1 MSSVM
6 GGLVGYGAY
15 VPYYQLE
22 RTRIAGVLGSGG
34 GFGTRSVAAF
44 DEDTTSMA
52 VAAGRAALAPLTPLA
67 GISGPGGQPGR
78 GCVRQLFFAT
88 TVPAYAD
95 KTNATAVHAALR
107 LPADALAVDMAGAVR
122 SGVGALVAAAASAVP
137 AMAVLADIRTGLPGS
152 ADERDGGDG
161 AAAFVFGPANGSAD
175 SGPRG
180 GVWGGRPPG
189 PCPAGGVWGGRP
201 PGPCP
206 AGGVWGG
213 RPPGPALPVLA
224 EVIGQGCATAEFGD
238 RWRAPGAAA
247 SQVWEERFGEQ
258 VYGPLAE
265 AAMADALKQAGLL
278 PGQVDHLI
286 VAGLPARAVSRTVR
300 AAGVPAEA
308 VAGNH
313 ALPLSG
319 RIGNAGT
326 AQPGILLADVLDR
339 AGPGETVLLVVLADG
354 AFALALRTTEA
365 LASHRQAQPVA
376 AQIAAGSTALDYATF
391 LSWRG
396 FLDREPPRRPDPD
409 PVAAPPSW
417 RRTDWKF
424 GLVAA
429 KCTRCGTRSLPPDR
443 VCQQCHAVDEMAPE
457 PLADVPAT
465 VTTYTVDRLAYTPSP
480 PMLMV
485 VIDFDGGGRMRCQ
498 LTDAAEDEVRAGLR
512 VEMTFR
518 RLVTA
523 SGVHNYFWKARPV
536 RFAGKGE

>member
-1 MSSVM
+1 MSSAP

-52 VAAGRAALAPLTPLA
+52 VAAGRAALAGLT
-67 GISGPGGQPGR
+67 GPGGQPGR

-95 KTNATAVHAALR
+95 KTNATALHAALR

-122 SGVGALVAAAASAVP
+122 SGVGALVTAAASAVP

-161 AAAFVFGPANGSAD
+161 AAAFVFSGADASA
-175 SGPRG
+175 G
-180 GVWGGRPPG
+180 
-189 PCPAGGVWGGRP
+189 
-201 PGPCP
+201 
-206 AGGVWGG
+206 
-213 RPPGPALPVLA
+213 LPVLA
-224 EVIGQGCATAEFGD
+224 EVIGQGCATAEFVD

-247 SQVWEERFGEQ
+247 SRVWEERFGEQ

-265 AAMADALKQAGLL
+265 AAMADALKQAGLT
-278 PGQVDHLI
+278 PGQVDHLV
-286 VAGLPARAVSRTVR
+286 VAGLPARAVSRTIR

-308 VAGNH
+308 VADHH

-339 AGPGETVLLVVLADG
+339 AEPGETVLLVVLADG
-354 AFALALRTTEA
+354 AFALVLRTTEA
-365 LASHRQAQPVA
+365 LASHRQPQSVA
-376 AQIAAGSTALDYATF
+376 AQIEAGSTALDYATF

-409 PVAAPPSW
+409 PVAAPPAQ

-443 VCQQCHAVDEMAPE
+443 VCQQCHTVDEMIPE

-480 PMLMV
+480 PVLMV
-485 VIDFDGGGRMRCQ
+485 VLDFDGGGRMRCQ
-498 LTDAAEDEVRAGLR
+498 LTDAAEDEVGIGLR

-523 SGVHNYFWKARPV
+523 SGVHNYFWKARLPIRRV
-536 RFAGKGE
+536 

>member
-1 MSSVM
+1 M
-6 GGLVGYGAY
+6 GGLVGYSAY
-15 VPYYQLE
+15 VPYYRLE
-22 RTRIAGVLGSGG
+22 RSRIAGVLGSGG
-34 GFGTRSVAAF
+34 GRGTRSVAAY

-52 VAAGRAALAPLTPLA
+52 VAAGRAALAGLTW
-67 GISGPGGQPGR
+67 SGGQPGR
-78 GCVRQLFFAT
+78 ALVRQLFFAT

-107 LPADALAVDMAGAVR
+107 LPGDALAVDMAGAVR
-122 SGVGALVAAAASAVP
+122 SGVGALVTAAQSAVP
-137 AMAVLADIRTGLPGS
+137 TVAVLADIRTGMPGG

-161 AAAFVFGPANGSAD
+161 AAAFVFGGAD
-175 SGPRG
+175 DGI
-180 GVWGGRPPG
+180 
-189 PCPAGGVWGGRP
+189 
-201 PGPCP
+201 
-206 AGGVWGG
+206 
-213 RPPGPALPVLA
+213 PVLA
-224 EVIGQGCATAEFGD
+224 EIIGQGCATAEFLD
-238 RWRAPGAAA
+238 RWRAPGAA
-247 SQVWEERFGEQ
+247 SSRVWEERFGEQ

-265 AAMADALKQAGLL
+265 AAMADALKQAGLT

-308 VAGNH
+308 IAASH
-313 ALPLSG
+313 AASHAAS
-319 RIGNAGT
+319 IGNAGT

-354 AFALALRTTEA
+354 ATALALRTTAA
-365 LASHRQAQPVA
+365 LASHRQRQPVA

-409 PVAAPPSW
+409 PVAAPPAQ
-417 RRTDWKF
+417 RRADWKF

-429 KCTRCGTRSLPPDR
+429 KCSRCGTRSLPPDR
-443 VCQQCHAVDEMAPE
+443 VCLQCHAVDEMAPE

-480 PMLMV
+480 PVLMV
-485 VIDFDGGGRMRCQ
+485 VLDFDGGGRMRCQ
-498 LTDAAEDEVRAGLR
+498 LTDAAEDEVRIGLR
-512 VEMTFR
+512 AEMTFR

-523 SGVHNYFWKARPV
+523 AGVHNYFWKARPI
-536 RFAGKGE
+536 RGEERRSAGKDA

>member
-1 MSSVM
+1 M

-15 VPYYQLE
+15 IPYYQLE

-34 GFGTRSVAAF
+34 GSGTRSVAAF

-52 VAAGRAALAPLTPLA
+52 VAAGRAALAGMT
-67 GISGPGGQPGR
+67 GPDGQPGR

-88 TVPAYAD
+88 TVPAYVD

-107 LPADALAVDMAGAVR
+107 LPADALAVDMVGAVR
-122 SGVGALVAAAASAVP
+122 SGVGALVAAAQSAVP

-161 AAAFVFGPANGSAD
+161 AAAFVFSGAD
-175 SGPRG
+175 
-180 GVWGGRPPG
+180 
-189 PCPAGGVWGGRP
+189 AG
-201 PGPCP
+201 
-206 AGGVWGG
+206 AG
-213 RPPGPALPVLA
+213 LPVLA

-247 SQVWEERFGEQ
+247 SRVWEERFGEQ

-265 AAMADALKQAGLL
+265 AAMSDALKQAGLL
-278 PGQVDHLI
+278 SGQVDHLI

-300 AAGVPAEA
+300 TAGVPAEA
-308 VAGNH
+308 VAGHH
-313 ALPLSG
+313 AA

-376 AQIAAGSTALDYATF
+376 AQIAAGSTALGYATF

-443 VCQQCHAVDEMAPE
+443 VCQQCRAVDEMVPE

-480 PMLMV
+480 PTLMV
-485 VIDFDGGGRMRCQ
+485 VLDFDGGGRMRCQ
-498 LTDAAEDEVRAGLR
+498 LTDAAEDELRAGLR

-523 SGVHNYFWKARPV
+523 AGVHNYFWKARPV
-536 RFAGKGE
+536 RSGSGKDE

>member
-1 MSSVM
+1 M

-15 VPYYQLE
+15 VPYYRLE
-22 RTRIAGVLGSGG
+22 RTRIAGVLGQGG
-34 GFGTRSVAAF
+34 GFGTRSVAAY

-52 VAAGRAALAPLTPLA
+52 VAAGRAALAGMT
-67 GISGPGGQPGR
+67 GR
-78 GCVRQLFFAT
+78 ACVRQLFFAT

-122 SGVGALVAAAASAVP
+122 SGVGALVAAAQSAVP

-161 AAAFVFGPANGSAD
+161 AAAFVFGPTDDGAD
-175 SGPRG
+175 G
-180 GVWGGRPPG
+180 G
-189 PCPAGGVWGGRP
+189 
-201 PGPCP
+201 
-206 AGGVWGG
+206 
-213 RPPGPALPVLA
+213 LPVLA
-224 EVIGQGCATAEFGD
+224 EVIGQGFATAEFLD

-247 SQVWEERFGEQ
+247 SRVWEERFGEQ

-265 AAMADALKQAGLL
+265 AAMADALKQAGLT

-308 VAGNH
+308 VAGSH
-313 ALPLSG
+313 ATL
-319 RIGNAGT
+319 IGNAGT
-326 AQPGILLADVLDR
+326 AQPGIGLADVLDR
-339 AGPGETVLLVVLADG
+339 AGPDETVLLVVLADG

-365 LASHRQAQPVA
+365 LARHRPAQPVA

-409 PVAAPPSW
+409 PVAAPPAQ
-417 RRTDWKF
+417 RRTGWKF
-424 GLVAA
+424 ALVAA
-429 KCTRCGTRSLPPDR
+429 KCTRCGTRSLPPAR
-443 VCQQCHAVDEMAPE
+443 VCQQCHAVDEMTPE
-457 PLADVPAT
+457 PLAGVPAT
-465 VTTYTVDRLAYTPSP
+465 VATYTVDRLAYTPSP
-480 PMLMV
+480 PVLMV
-485 VIDFDGGGRMRCQ
+485 VLDFDGGGRMRCQ
-498 LTDAAEDEVRAGLR
+498 LTDAAEDEVRIGLR

-523 SGVHNYFWKARPV
+523 AGVHNYFWKARPI
-536 RFAGKGE
+536 RGEERRSAGKDE

>member
-1 MSSVM
+1 M

-15 VPYYQLE
+15 IPHYRLE
-22 RTRIAGVLGSGG
+22 RTRIAGVLGQGG
-34 GFGTRSVAAF
+34 GSGTRSVAAF

-52 VAAGRAALAPLTPLA
+52 VAAGRAALAGMT
-67 GISGPGGQPGR
+67 GPGGPPGR
-78 GCVRQLFFAT
+78 ACVRQLFFAT

-122 SGVGALVAAAASAVP
+122 SGVGALVTAAQSAVP
-137 AMAVLADIRTGLPGS
+137 AMAVLADIRIGLPGS

-161 AAAFVFGPANGSAD
+161 AAAFVFGGTDGSAD
-175 SGPRG
+175 G
-180 GVWGGRPPG
+180 G
-189 PCPAGGVWGGRP
+189 AG
-201 PGPCP
+201 
-206 AGGVWGG
+206 
-213 RPPGPALPVLA
+213 LPVLA
-224 EVIGQGCATAEFGD
+224 EIIGQGCATAEFLD
-238 RWRAPGAAA
+238 RWRTPGAAA
-247 SQVWEERFGEQ
+247 SRVWEERFGEQ

-265 AAMADALKQAGLL
+265 AAMADALKQAGLP

-286 VAGLPARAVSRTVR
+286 VAGLPTRAVSRAVR

-308 VAGNH
+308 VAGGH

-326 AQPGILLADVLDR
+326 AQPGIGLADVLDR

-365 LASHRQAQPVA
+365 LADHRQPRPVA

-409 PVAAPPSW
+409 PVAAPPAQ

-429 KCTRCGTRSLPPDR
+429 TCTRCGTRSLPPGR
-443 VCQQCHAVDEMAPE
+443 VCQQCHAVDEMASE

-465 VTTYTVDRLAYTPSP
+465 VTNYTVDRLAYTPSP

-485 VIDFDGGGRMRCQ
+485 VLDFDGGGRMRCQ

-523 SGVHNYFWKARPV
+523 AGVHNYFWKARPV
-536 RFAGKGE
+536 RPEISREG

>member
-1 MSSVM
+1 MSSAM

-15 VPYYQLE
+15 IPYYQLE

-52 VAAGRAALAPLTPLA
+52 VAAGRAALAGMT
-67 GISGPGGQPGR
+67 GPGGQPGR

-122 SGVGALVAAAASAVP
+122 SGVGALVTAAQSGVP

-161 AAAFVFGPANGSAD
+161 AAAFVFGPAD
-175 SGPRG
+175 G
-180 GVWGGRPPG
+180 GVDG
-189 PCPAGGVWGGRP
+189 
-201 PGPCP
+201 
-206 AGGVWGG
+206 
-213 RPPGPALPVLA
+213 LPVLA
-224 EVIGQGCATAEFGD
+224 EVIGQGSATAEFGD
-238 RWRAPGAAA
+238 RWRTPGAAA
-247 SQVWEERFGEQ
+247 SRVWEERFGEQ

-265 AAMADALKQAGLL
+265 AAMADALKQAGLTA
-278 PGQVDHLI
+278 GQVDHLI

-308 VAGNH
+308 VTANH
-313 ALPLSG
+313 ALALSG

-354 AFALALRTTEA
+354 AFALALRTTQA
-365 LASHRQAQPVA
+365 LATRRPPQSVA

-409 PVAAPPSW
+409 PVAAPPAQ

-443 VCQQCHAVDEMAPE
+443 VLPAVP
-457 PLADVPAT
+457 
-465 VTTYTVDRLAYTPSP
+465 R
-480 PMLMV
+480 
-485 VIDFDGGGRMRCQ
+485 GGRDDPR
-498 LTDAAEDEVRAGLR
+498 AARRRARDRDHLHRGPAGLHAEPADAHGGARLRRRRPDALPAHRRRRGRGPGRPAGRDDLPAAGHRRRRAQLLLESAAGPIRREGR
-512 VEMTFR
+512 VNGVTRHQGPGRDR
-518 RLVTA
+518 RHGL
-523 SGVHNYFWKARPV
+523 YRV
-536 RFAGKGE
+536 RRALGQIHR

>member
-1 MSSVM
+1 M
-6 GGLVGYGAY
+6 GGLVGYGSY
-15 VPYYQLE
+15 IPYYQLE
-22 RTRIAGVLGSGG
+22 RTRITGVLGSGG

-52 VAAGRAALAPLTPLA
+52 VAAGRAALAGMT
-67 GISGPGGQPGR
+67 GPGGQPGR
-78 GCVRQLFFAT
+78 ACVRQLFFAT

-122 SGVGALVAAAASAVP
+122 SGVGALVTAAQSAVP

-161 AAAFVFGPANGSAD
+161 AAAFVFGGAD
-175 SGPRG
+175 G
-180 GVWGGRPPG
+180 GI
-189 PCPAGGVWGGRP
+189 
-201 PGPCP
+201 
-206 AGGVWGG
+206 
-213 RPPGPALPVLA
+213 PVLA
-224 EVIGQGCATAEFGD
+224 EVIGQGCATAEFLD
-238 RWRAPGAAA
+238 RWRTPGAAA
-247 SQVWEERFGEQ
+247 SRVWEERFGEQ

-265 AAMADALKQAGLL
+265 AAMADALKQAGLT

-308 VAGNH
+308 VGDSHTA
-313 ALPLSG
+313 

-354 AFALALRTTEA
+354 AAALALRTTAA
-365 LASHRQAQPVA
+365 LASHRPPQPAA

-396 FLDREPPRRPDPD
+396 FLHREPPRRPDPD
-409 PVAAPPSW
+409 PVAAPPAQ

-443 VCQQCHAVDEMAPE
+443 VCQRCHAVDEMTPE

-480 PMLMV
+480 PVLMV
-485 VIDFDGGGRMRCQ
+485 VLDFDGGGRLRCQ
-498 LTDAAEDEVRAGLR
+498 LTDAAEDEVRIGLR

-523 SGVHNYFWKARPV
+523 AGVHNYFWKARPV
-536 RFAGKGE
+536 RREG

>member
-1 MSSVM
+1 M
-6 GGLVGYGAY
+6 GGLIGYGAY
-15 VPYYQLE
+15 IPYYRLE

-34 GFGTRSVAAF
+34 GSGTRSVAAY

-52 VAAGRAALAPLTPLA
+52 VAAGRAALAGLPK
-67 GISGPGGQPGR
+67 GGGAPAR
-78 GCVRQLFFAT
+78 ASVRQLFFAT

-122 SGVGALVAAAASAVP
+122 SGVGALVTAAQAPVP
-137 AMAVLADIRTGLPGS
+137 AMAVLADIRTGLPGG

-161 AAAFVFGPANGSAD
+161 AAAFVFGGD
-175 SGPRG
+175 
-180 GVWGGRPPG
+180 
-189 PCPAGGVWGGRP
+189 AG
-201 PGPCP
+201 
-206 AGGVWGG
+206 
-213 RPPGPALPVLA
+213 LPVLA
-224 EVIGQGCATAEFGD
+224 EIMGQGSATAEFLD
-238 RWRAPGAAA
+238 RWRAPGSAA
-247 SQVWEERFGEQ
+247 SRVWEERFGEQ
-258 VYGPLAE
+258 AYGPLAE
-265 AAMADALKQAGLL
+265 AAIGDALKQAGLT

-308 VAGNH
+308 IADNH
-313 ALPLSG
+313 AAS
-319 RIGNAGT
+319 IGNAGA
-326 AQPGILLADVLDR
+326 AQAGILLADVLDR

-354 AFALALRTTEA
+354 ATALALRTTEA
-365 LASHRQAQPVA
+365 LAAHRQPQPVA

-409 PVAAPPSW
+409 PVAAPPAQ
-417 RRTDWKF
+417 RRADWKF

-429 KCTRCGTRSLPPDR
+429 KCTRCGTRSLPPNR
-443 VCQQCHAVDEMAPE
+443 VCQQCHAMDEMNPE

-480 PMLMV
+480 PVLMV
-485 VIDFDGGGRMRCQ
+485 VLDFDGGGRMRCQ
-498 LTDAAEDEVRAGLR
+498 LTDAAEDEVRIGLR
-512 VEMTFR
+512 AEMTFR

-523 SGVHNYFWKARPV
+523 AGVHNYFWKARPL
-536 RFAGKGE
+536 RGTARAGRDE

>member
-1 MSSVM
+1 M

-15 VPYYQLE
+15 IPYYQLE

-34 GFGTRSVAAF
+34 GSGTRSVAAF

-52 VAAGRAALAPLTPLA
+52 VAAGRAALAGMT
-67 GISGPGGQPGR
+67 GPGGQPGR
-78 GCVRQLFFAT
+78 GGVRQLFFAT

-107 LPADALAVDMAGAVR
+107 LPAEALAVDMAGAVR
-122 SGVGALVAAAASAVP
+122 SGVGALITAAQSPVP
-137 AMAVLADIRTGLPGS
+137 AMAVLSDIRTGLPGS
-152 ADERDGGDG
+152 TDERDGGEGDG
-161 AAAFVFGPANGSAD
+161 M
-175 SGPRG
+175 
-180 GVWGGRPPG
+180 
-189 PCPAGGVWGGRP
+189 
-201 PGPCP
+201 
-206 AGGVWGG
+206 
-213 RPPGPALPVLA
+213 PVLA
-224 EVIGQGCATAEFGD
+224 EIVGQGSATAEFLD
-238 RWRAPGAAA
+238 RWRAPGAA
-247 SQVWEERFGEQ
+247 SSRVWEERFGEQ

-265 AAMADALKQAGLL
+265 AAISDALKQAGLSA
-278 PGQVDHLI
+278 GQLDHLI
-286 VAGLPARAVSRTVR
+286 VAGLPTRAVSRAVR

-308 VAGNH
+308 VAGNLG
-313 ALPLSG
+313 AS
-319 RIGNAGT
+319 IGNAGT

-339 AGPGETVLLVVLADG
+339 AGPDETVLLVVLADG
-354 AFALALRTTEA
+354 VTALALRSTEA

-376 AQIAAGSTALDYATF
+376 AQIAAGSSALEYATF

-409 PVAAPPSW
+409 PVAAPPSF
-417 RRTDWKF
+417 RRTSWKF

-443 VCQQCHAVDEMAPE
+443 VCQQCHAMGEMVPE

-485 VIDFDGGGRMRCQ
+485 VLDFDGGGRMRCQ

-518 RLVTA
+518 RLVSA
-523 SGVHNYFWKARPV
+523 AGVHNYFWKARPV
-536 RFAGKGE
+536 RPEISREG